1 MFLINTLFAHYQNV
15 MCMHVQFSML
25 FSRRC
30 SMCLAIDGPPHQV
43 REPKTPFVPKGAK
56 PQQMMALFRITNA

>member
-1 MFLINTLFAHYQNV
+1 
-15 MCMHVQFSML
+15 
-25 FSRRC
+25 
-30 SMCLAIDGPPHQV
+30 MCLAIDGPPHQV